1 MNVAVAGQNH
11 VVSNLAMAPDHRA
24 IGEDAAIADE
34 AIMRDMAIGHEV
46 IVTADTSGPGVGGAA
61 MDGDA
66 FAKDVVV
73 ADFQTSRLSL
83 VLQMLWPFTQ
93 YRASEDQVLP
103 AHEYGAAQMGMWPN
117 DTTGT

>member
-1 MNVAVAGQNH
+1 M
-11 VVSNLAMAPDHRA
+11 SPYHRA
-24 IGEDAAIADE
+24 IGEDAVIADE
-34 AIMRDMAIGHEV
+34 AIMRDVAIGHEV
-46 IVTADTSGPGVGGAA
+46 IAAADAGRPGVGGAA

-66 FAKDVVV
+66 FAEDIVV

-93 YRASEDQVLP
+93 DRASEDQVLP
-103 AHEYGAAQMGMWPN
+103 AHDYGAAQMGMWPN